1 MGDGVRRVAG
11 CGCGVVLAV
20 ILVIALVAW
29 LLSFLDVS
37 SPVRQLQPV
46 PDNVPPA
53 AGAEVPAIDVNA
65 PGRTSDKLGYW
76 AEPLAE
82 ETGIP
87 APALRAYGNAELIA
101 AQAWPECNLRW
112 NTLAGIGWV
121 ETRHGTYSGNL
132 FNRSEID
139 EDGVARPKIIGIP
152 LDGGPGVAEI
162 PDTDGGALDGDTE
175 YDRAVGPMQFIPESW
190 ARHGRD
196 ADGDGV
202 ADPHQIDDAA
212 VGAANLLCDGG
223 RDLSTPAGWSEAILS
238 YNRSREYLINVRDA
252 AASYALRQPAR

>member
-1 MGDGVRRVAG
+1 M
-11 CGCGVVLAV
+11 VLAV
-20 ILVIALVAW
+20 IMVIAAVGW

-53 AGAEVPAIDVNA
+53 AGAEVPSIDVHA
-65 PGRTSDKLGYW
+65 AGRTSDKLSFW

-82 ETGIP
+82 QTGIP

-101 AQAWPECNLRW
+101 ADAWPECNLQW
-112 NTLAGIGWV
+112 NTLAGLGWV

-132 FNRSEID
+132 FNRSEINA
-139 EDGVARPKIIGIP
+139 EGYATPRITGIP
-152 LDGGPGVAEI
+152 LDGGPGVAEVR
-162 PDTDGGALDGDTE
+162 DTDGGVLDGDTQF
-175 YDRAVGPMQFIPESW
+175 DRAVGPMQFIPESW
-190 ARHGRD
+190 ERYGRD
-196 ADGDGV
+196 ANGDGT

-212 VGAANLLCDGG
+212 LGSAHLLCAGG
-223 RDLSTPAGWSEAILS
+223 RNLATPEGWSEAILS
-238 YNRSREYLINVRDA
+238 YNQSREYLINVRDA